1 MFFAFAAHIA
11 AHIDAKLDAH
21 LTASID
27 IDFAT
32 EKFKQFDRKFY
43 TSV

>member
-1 MFFAFAAHIA
+1 MFFAFAAHIV
-11 AHIDAKLDAH
+11 AHIDTH
-21 LTASID
+21 LTASIE

-32 EKFKQFDRKFY
+32 EKFKQFDKKFY